1 MAAHRARELPV
12 SWRGRITLVLGV
24 ALATHVAAL
33 LLVPRAMFTSVVGKP
48 FEGGGINQLGHRELP
63 KPGMGAWG
71 PSPDLL
77 YSKCLYDVSA
87 GPVRIS
93 TPVPDGYWSM
103 SVYADDTDLVTVV
116 NDREL
121 PEHRLDA
128 VFALAG
134 QATPEGVRVIRVPR
148 ARGVALFRTLV
159 SDPALEAPLDALRR
173 QGSCAPVS

>member
-1 MAAHRARELPV
+1 VAAHHARELPV
-12 SWRGRITLVLGV
+12 SWRGRIAVVLAV
-24 ALATHVAAL
+24 ALATHVGAL
-33 LLVPRAMFTSVVGKP
+33 WLVPHVLFTSVVGKP
-48 FEGGGINQLGHRELP
+48 FAGGGVNQLGHRELP

-87 GPVRIS
+87 GPVRIT
-93 TPVPDGYWSM
+93 TPVPDSYWSM

-128 VFALAG
+128 VFALDG
-134 QATPEGVRVIRVPR
+134 QATPDGVRVIRVPR
-148 ARGVALFRTLV
+148 SRGVALFRTLV
-159 SDPALEAPLDALRR
+159 SDPSPEAPLDALRR
-173 QGSCAPVS
+173 YGRCGPA